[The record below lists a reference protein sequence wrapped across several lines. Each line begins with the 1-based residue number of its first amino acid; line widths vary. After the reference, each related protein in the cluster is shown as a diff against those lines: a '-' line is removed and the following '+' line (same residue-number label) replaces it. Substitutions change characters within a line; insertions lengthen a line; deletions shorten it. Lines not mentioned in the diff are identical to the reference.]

1 MRTILKQFTPPNT
14 RLVQA
19 RACATTTTATTAIPS
34 RQRLVALQT
43 AAVAPTSTH
52 LLFKSHSAA
61 MEAARR
67 VVTTANSSI
76 PAVSLLP
83 EGVVDSEDSAAE
95 ADHKGSV
102 DTRALADRFFSGQP
116 ATHEGSCGM
125 SDEES
130 EPVKAFLASTLN
142 EWDCSDVTHV
152 LELGCGT
159 GRFSTHWLTL
169 FESLKKVTLVEPQDH
184 FLNAAVSETR
194 AQADH
199 RNVRVLGHKID
210 VESLLASQGESDQ
223 SPNLTH
229 HLVGGE
235 GEVDLVVIAG
245 VCLYLSDATIQG
257 AIAKALG
264 CGARVLLLED
274 FSVNYVHSSEPIV
287 HDEVST
293 VEGIPCYVPVLGDH
307 IRVGANVRRGTGG
320 THVLTAAAD
329 GSAVPVK
336 EDSAPYRIHVVDDDA
351 STAPALPVELCF
363 IQDGSLVRSKD
374 HFDDLI
380 REAVAGLEGSRKTKT
395 GAPHSIRFEACSNVH
410 PEMYS
415 PIGLWLVS

>member
-1 MRTILKQFTPPNT
+1 
-14 RLVQA
+14 
-19 RACATTTTATTAIPS
+19 
-34 RQRLVALQT
+34 
-43 AAVAPTSTH
+43 
-52 LLFKSHSAA
+52 

-67 VVTTANSSI
+67 VATTAAAKSTI
-76 PAVSLLP
+76 PAVSLMP
-83 EGVVDSEDSAAE
+83 EGVVGGEGGSDGDG
-95 ADHKGSV
+95 ADAGGSV

-142 EWDCSDVTHV
+142 GWGCSDVTHV

-184 FLNAAVSETR
+184 FLSAAVSETQ
-194 AQADH
+194 AQAEH
-199 RNVRVLGHKID
+199 RNITVLGHKID
-210 VESLLASQGESDQ
+210 VESLLASSKGDDSASDDQ
-223 SPNLTH
+223 SCPHLTH

-336 EDSAPYRIHVVDDDA
+336 EEAAPHRIHIVDDDA

-380 REAVAGLEGSRKTKT
+380 REAVTGLGGSHKTKT